1 MTQQPSDAGVVFR
14 AGADGRRSTSA
25 AGRRVFAAAL
35 GAVSEADAAAAQAER
50 DWRRGYV
57 THVRRSVQRM
67 LASAQD
73 TLAVARA
80 GLAAVDQV
88 IGFLREGQE
97 CTVAQALA
105 TPRFRL
111 RSVTLRGHGVGA
123 PAPLAIPYR
132 GQPLKGDALLRQLD
146 AWCTRGIVEPSF
158 AQAVRRVH
166 DHPDWLDLSDQRIV
180 LLGALA
186 EIGPF
191 AWLARRRARLIAVD
205 LPDAAIWRR
214 LLQIARA
221 GNCVLHVPVRSDG
234 SAGHASDEALAQQ
247 AGADLLTE
255 TPEIAAWLDTFEA
268 PLTVGAFAYLDGAH
282 HVRVAAAMDAIQARI
297 AAREPRTTLAL
308 FATPTDI
315 YAVPH
320 DCLAHARRALAQ
332 RGAPAR
338 LWQQPLHRLSGGR
351 LLVPNLA
358 PVTAADGTALA
369 LADAMVIQQGPNY
382 ALAKRLQQWRALVAH
397 AEGIRVSIHVAPP
410 SMTRSV
416 VRNRMMAAAY
426 RAAGL
431 FGVEAFAPDTASAL
445 MAVLLV
451 HDLRT
456 GGAVDGPAAHPLLWL
471 AQAAHHGGL
480 WRMPFSARSALPI
493 AAALGLLRGGGA

>member
-1 MTQQPSDAGVVFR
+1 MTQQPSEAGVVFR

-25 AGRRVFAAAL
+25 AGRSVFAAAL
-35 GAVSEADAAAAQAER
+35 HAVSAADAAAVQAER

-57 THVRRSVQRM
+57 THVRRSVERM
-67 LASAQD
+67 LCSAHD

-80 GLAAVDQV
+80 GLAAVDRAT
-88 IGFLREGQE
+88 GFARDGQE
-97 CTVAQALA
+97 CPVAQALEA
-105 TPRFRL
+105 PRSRL
-111 RSVTLRGHGVGA
+111 RSVALRGHGVSA

-146 AWCTRGIVEPSF
+146 AWCARGIVEPSF

-180 LLGALA
+180 LLGAAA

-191 AWLARRRARLIAVD
+191 AWLARRRAHLIAVD

-214 LLQIARA
+214 LLQLGRA
-221 GNCVLHVPVRSDG
+221 GNCVLHVPVRDDG
-234 SAGHASDEALAQQ
+234 RSVHCPDDPLAGR

-255 TPEIAAWLDTFEA
+255 TPEVAAWLDTFEA
-268 PLTVGAFAYLDGAH
+268 PQVIGAFAYLDGAQ

-308 FATPTDI
+308 LATPTDI

-320 DCLAHARRALAQ
+320 DCLEHARRAWAG
-332 RGAPAR
+332 RGALAR

-351 LLVPNLA
+351 LLAPNLTPA
-358 PVTAADGTALA
+358 TAADGTALA
-369 LADAMVIQQGPNY
+369 VADAMVLQQGPNY

-397 AEGIRVSIHVAPP
+397 ADGIRVSIHVAPP

-451 HDLRT
+451 HDLRA
-456 GGAVDGPAAHPLLWL
+456 GDAAERSAAHPLLWL

-480 WRMPFSARSALPI
+480 WRMPFAARSALPV
-493 AAALGLLRGGGA
+493 AALLGMAGAGG